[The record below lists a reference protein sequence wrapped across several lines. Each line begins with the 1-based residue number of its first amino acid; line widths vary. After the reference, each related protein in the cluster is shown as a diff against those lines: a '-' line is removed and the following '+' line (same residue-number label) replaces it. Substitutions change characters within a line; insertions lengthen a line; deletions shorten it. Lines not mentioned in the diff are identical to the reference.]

1 MIKRLENYSLEDTRF
16 FGHHFFATK
25 DDLEKVCGK
34 VMYTD
39 SDIKE
44 KTQNEWEMATEHDVH
59 FTIYDWKEYREYS
72 RDEMIEWH
80 IGTENRFGSLKAY
93 EALKRAF
100 HLHPKVNYN
109 I

>member
-1 MIKRLENYSLEDTRF
+1 MIKRLENYSMNGTSF
-16 FGHHFFATK
+16 HGHHFFATK

-39 SDIKE
+39 GDIKE
-44 KTQNEWEMATEHDVH
+44 KTQNEWEMATEDGVH
-59 FTIYDWKEYREYS
+59 FTIYDWKEYREYN

>member
-39 SDIKE
+39 SEIKE
-44 KTQNEWEMATEHDVH
+44 KTQNEREMATELEEHL
-59 FTIYDWKEYREYS
+59 TI
-72 RDEMIEWH
+72 
-80 IGTENRFGSLKAY
+80 
-93 EALKRAF
+93 
-100 HLHPKVNYN
+100 
-109 I
+109 

>member
-16 FGHHFFATK
+16 HGHYFEATK

-44 KTQNEWEMATEHDVH
+44 RVLRRKALDRSPVHNQLKLLFEVFHKFIYTPAKCETCPKDV
-59 FTIYDWKEYREYS
+59 S
-72 RDEMIEWH
+72 
-80 IGTENRFGSLKAY
+80 
-93 EALKRAF
+93 
-100 HLHPKVNYN
+100 VN
-109 I
+109 